1 MHRSRTARMVPTP
14 AVLRLS
20 VPALVLIL
28 LAFAVFACGLISTV
42 SVTAGLER
50 IASPDAVTAQ
60 GSSDATGLLVA
71 VAHATADGDDG
82 ASGHGCSKK
91 PSVTEGSPSLRADS
105 YGSGFLSIARP
116 QVATRLPA
124 DRHSAGCAGPAP
136 PAPAPIL
143 LSVLRI

>member
-20 VPALVLIL
+20 VPGLVLTL

-50 IASPDAVTAQ
+50 IASPAAVTAQ
-60 GSSDATGLLVA
+60 GSPDATGLL

-91 PSVTEGSPSLRADS
+91 PSVTEGSPSLRTDS

-116 QVATRLPA
+116 QAATRLPA
-124 DRHSAGCAGPAP
+124 DRHRAGCAGPAP
-136 PAPAPIL
+136 PAPTPIL